1 MCRWYRVLTGL
12 GWSVAVWAVCWTA
25 CFGPGTAVAGQPP
38 VVRFAYQDRA
48 GSVLPMVAVEQKFF
62 EAAGVVV
69 QTQQFNNGP
78 ACAEALFTGAADV
91 AGMGDTAAIILI
103 AKRPDVVVL
112 ASHAT
117 GERRHRVMVKADAS
131 MTSLADLRGKRIGV
145 KKGTSTYGGLLAA
158 LARDGVAPDAVTIV
172 DLPPP
177 TLLEALAAGSIDA
190 FAASEPTPSVA
201 EGKGAR
207 ELADLGGLG
216 NEYPILLVARKAY
229 VAANGPALAQF
240 FAALR
245 QAQAATAAHP
255 DAVAALVAAQSGLS
269 LETTRS
275 VLTRHAYALRADAAI
290 AASLAQT
297 AAFLERE
304 KIIDHAPDMAAA
316 MDGRFVEGP
325 GR

>member
-1 MCRWYRVLTGL
+1 MCRWCRGMFF
-12 GWSVAVWAVCWTA
+12 GCRVAVWAVLWTA
-25 CFGPGTAVAGQPP
+25 CFGQGAAVAGQMP

-48 GSVLPMVAVEQKFF
+48 GSVLPMLAVEKKFF
-62 EAAGVVV
+62 EAAGIMVESY
-69 QTQQFNNGP
+69 QFNNGP
-78 ACAEALFTGAADV
+78 ACAEALYTGAADV

-103 AKRPDVVVL
+103 AKRPDVAVL

-117 GERRHRVMVKADAS
+117 GERRHRVMVAANAPLA
-131 MTSLADLRGKRIGV
+131 SLADLRGKRIGV

-207 ELADLGGLG
+207 ELTDLGGLG

-240 FAALR
+240 FAALNT
-245 QAQAATAAHP
+245 AQAYAVAHP
-255 DAVAALVAAQSGLS
+255 DEVAGLVAAQSGLQ

-275 VLTRHAYALRADAAI
+275 VLARHAYSLRADAAI

-325 GR
+325 GK